1 MVSQCTDAMELFL
14 RQRGGIV
21 KNIFKRKPSDF
32 PTEYTVTNA
41 FKKGDMFTKLSFI
54 FLGIGNILRK
64 QVTKGILFMATEIA
78 YIYYMISYGFF
89 TLSELPTIGSYENKE
104 VWNENDGIFEYIIS
118 GTRSVEALLYAV
130 LTIIITLLF
139 VAFWREAVKSAY
151 KAQCLTKEGKHVN
164 SFKDDVK
171 DLFNVNLH
179 KLLLTLPLAGI
190 LTFTILPLVF
200 MILQAFTN
208 YSYVDEKLIRF
219 DWTGLDAFK
228 KVLSLEGT
236 IGKQFW
242 SVLGWT
248 IVWAIFA
255 TVLNYIFGMILALV
269 INRKGTRCKAMWRF
283 FFILSI
289 AIPQFVSLLIVRT
302 LLNENGAINMALLDW
317 GWIKEP
323 LPFFTDVTWAR
334 VTVIIVN
341 LWVGIPYT
349 MLTMTGILQNIPS
362 DLYDAARVDGANAI
376 VTFFKITLPYM
387 LFVTMPSLITTFTG
401 NINNFNVIYLLSG
414 GGPNT
419 TIGNTA
425 GKTDLLVTWLYKLTI
440 DRKEYNIG
448 AVIGIMTFVVLAIVS
463 LVTYRNTN
471 SYKDEEGFQ

>member
-1 MVSQCTDAMELFL
+1 MEFFL

-41 FKKGDMFTKLSFI
+41 FKKGDLLTKLSFI
-54 FLGIGNILRK
+54 ILGAGNIARK
-64 QVTKGILFMATEIA
+64 QIVKGIMFLLVEVA
-78 YIYYMISYGFF
+78 YIYYMFADGFF
-89 TLSELPTIGSYENKE
+89 RLSELSTIGSYKSVET
-104 VWNENDGIFEYIIS
+104 WNEKKGIFEYTIT
-118 GTRSVEALLYAV
+118 GTRSINALLFAV
-130 LTIIITLLF
+130 LTIMLTLLF
-139 VAFWREAVKSAY
+139 IAFWRECVKSAY
-151 KAQCLTKEGKHVN
+151 KVQCLTKEGKHVN
-164 SFKDDVK
+164 SFKDEIA
-171 DLFNVNLH
+171 DLFNMSLH
-179 KLLLTLPLAGI
+179 KLLLTLPITGV

-200 MILQAFTN
+200 MILMAFTN
-208 YSYVDEKLIRF
+208 YSTVDDKLVKF
-219 DWTGLDAFK
+219 EWTGLEAFK
-228 KVLSLEGT
+228 EVLNLEGT

-242 SVLGWT
+242 SVLLWT

-255 TVLNYIFGMILALV
+255 TVLNYIMGMILALV
-269 INRKGTRCKAMWRF
+269 INRKGTRLKGMWRF

-289 AIPQFVSLLIVRT
+289 AVPQFVSLLIVRT
-302 LLNENGAINMALLDW
+302 LLNENGAINMALMDW

-323 LPFFTDVTWAR
+323 LPFWTDATWAR

-341 LWVGIPYT
+341 CWVGIPYT
-349 MLTMTGILQNIPS
+349 MLTMTGILQNIPA
-362 DLYDAARVDGANAI
+362 DLYEAARVDGANAI

-414 GGPNT
+414 GGPTNT
-419 TIGNTA
+419 LGHTA
-425 GKTDLLVTWLYKLTI
+425 GDTDLLVTWLYKLTI
-440 DRKEYNIG
+440 DRQEYNIG
-448 AVIGIMTFVVLAIVS
+448 AVIGIFTFVVLAIVS

>member
-1 MVSQCTDAMELFL
+1 MELFL

-32 PTEYTVTNA
+32 PTDYTVTNA
-41 FKKGDMFTKLSFI
+41 FKKGDLLTKLSFVL
-54 FLGIGNILRK
+54 LGAGNIAR
-64 QVTKGILFMATEIA
+64 QQIVKGILFLVTEIA
-78 YIYYMISYGFF
+78 YVYYMIAYGFY
-89 TLSELPTIGSYENKE
+89 TLSELPTVGHYKRTE
-104 VWNENDGIFEYIIS
+104 VWSDYDQAYIYQTEGIP
-118 GTRSVEALLYAV
+118 SVQVLLYAV
-130 LTIIITLLF
+130 VTILLTLLF
-139 VAFWREAVKSAY
+139 IAFWREAVKSAY
-151 KAQCLTKEGKHVN
+151 KAQCLAKEGKHIN
-164 SFKDDVK
+164 SFKDDVS

-190 LTFTILPLVF
+190 LTFSILPLLF

-208 YSYVDEKLIRF
+208 YSDVNNKLIKF
-219 DWTGLDAFK
+219 EWTGFDAFK
-228 KVLSLEGT
+228 QVLSLEGT

-242 SVLGWT
+242 SVLLWT
-248 IVWAIFA
+248 VIWAIFA

-302 LLNENGAINMALLDW
+302 LLNDNGAINMALMDW
-317 GWIKEP
+317 GLIDKP
-323 LPFFTDVTWAR
+323 LPFWSDATWAR

-349 MLTMTGILQNIPS
+349 MLQMTGILQNIPA
-362 DLYDAARVDGANAI
+362 DLYEAARVDGANA
-376 VTFFKITLPYM
+376 VVVFFKITLPYM
-387 LFVTMPSLITTFTG
+387 LFVTMPHLITTFTG
-401 NINNFNVIYLLSG
+401 NINNFNVIYLLTG
-414 GGPNT
+414 GGPST
-419 TIGNTA
+419 VGNTA
-425 GKTDLLVTWLYKLTI
+425 GETDLLVTWLYKLTI
-440 DRKEYNIG
+440 DKYDYNIG